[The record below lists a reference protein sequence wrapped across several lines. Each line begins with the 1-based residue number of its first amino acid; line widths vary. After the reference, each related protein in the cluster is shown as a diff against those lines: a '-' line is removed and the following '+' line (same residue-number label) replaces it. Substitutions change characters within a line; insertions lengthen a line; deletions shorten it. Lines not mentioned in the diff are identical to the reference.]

1 MRYKPDA
8 DGWYHQHPGE
18 DAWRLCPIDTTNAK
32 TWSDSIM
39 MRAKNVLKY
48 GLGNLSPYGND
59 LYDLKAF
66 LYDTFGGCMPH
77 NTEMSHQV
85 FNHCM
90 ACIEYK
96 WIMSEFYRIYGV
108 TYMPVDI
115 EDLAQELKEQQGA
128 N

>member
-1 MRYKPDA
+1 MRFIPDK
-8 DGWYHQHPGE
+8 DGWYIQHADEP
-18 DAWRLCPIDTTNAK
+18 AWRLCPIDTTNAK

-48 GLGNLSPYGND
+48 GLGDLSPFGGPYPLND
-59 LYDLKAF
+59 F

-77 NTEMSHQV
+77 NTEMSHAV

-108 TYMPVDI
+108 TYMPINI
-115 EDLAQELKEQQGA
+115 EDLVQELKEQQE
-128 N
+128 